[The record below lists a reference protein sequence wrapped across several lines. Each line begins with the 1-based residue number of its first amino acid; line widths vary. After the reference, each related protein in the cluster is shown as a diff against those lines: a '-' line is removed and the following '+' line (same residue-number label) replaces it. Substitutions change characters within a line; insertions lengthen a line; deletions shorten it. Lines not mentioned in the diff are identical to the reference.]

1 MSASPVR
8 FEWVDFAKGMAML
21 AVVYFHVTLFFGEV
35 GVDNALGRVKL
46 AFELFPMPA
55 FFLLSGLLNRRAS
68 TWTFS
73 ELWRRRLLPIL
84 YIYVLW
90 SLIRFGFYLALPM
103 LATDAAD
110 MAPTNPLTI
119 VLLPVLPTSSY
130 WFIYALAL
138 FTLTAWLL
146 RRVPAIVQ
154 LGLAAALSAAVT
166 SGWLDTHTIAWDR
179 IGALF
184 FFFLLG
190 SIQSARIRIMVSRA
204 PAWAIVASVMGL
216 LAVIAAMFL
225 ARGIIRVPFVVL
237 VGQLL
242 AVFVGFQIARLLCRA
257 RPFGW
262 VSVVGRQ
269 SLTIYLLHLFLIAPL
284 AFAVGLLSPDWSRP
298 VDILVCVV
306 ATAAVVAACL
316 LFARVTSRARWLF
329 APPSWLS
336 GARRRRPPSSAPART
351 AAPTPSQTP
360 RT

>member
-1 MSASPVR
+1 MTSATRAVR
-8 FEWVDFAKGMAML
+8 YEWVDFAKGMAML

-68 TWTFS
+68 TWTFA

-90 SLIRFGFYLALPM
+90 SLVRFGFYMAFPM

-119 VLLPVLPTSSY
+119 ALLPVLPTSSY

-138 FTLTAWLL
+138 FTLASWLL
-146 RRVPAIVQ
+146 RKIPAAVH
-154 LGLAAALSAAVT
+154 LALAAALSAAVT
-166 SGWLDTHTIAWDR
+166 SGWLNTHTIAWDR

-190 SIQSARIRIMVSRA
+190 SIESKRIRIIVSRA
-204 PAWAIVASVMGL
+204 PPWAIVVAVVAL
-216 LAVIAAMFL
+216 LGVIAAMFL
-225 ARGIIRVPFVVL
+225 ARGVIRIPFVVL
-237 VGQLL
+237 AGQML
-242 AVFVGFQIARLLCRA
+242 AVFVGFQVARLLCQFRA
-257 RPFGW
+257 LGW
-262 VSVVGRQ
+262 VSTVGRQ

-284 AFAVGLLSPDWSRP
+284 AYGMSFLGPDWSRP
-298 VDILVCVV
+298 VDVLVCVV
-306 ATAAVVAACL
+306 ATALVVLSCL
-316 LFARVTSRARWLF
+316 LFARVTSRARWLYS
-329 APPSWLS
+329 PPTWMSGSRRRLS
-336 GARRRRPPSSAPART
+336 GSRPTRPTATAP
-351 AAPTPSQTP
+351 
-360 RT
+360 